1 MFCGTRSFS
10 CVDADADD
18 EGSWASSRRRPKK
31 PPPTSKLKLKLK
43 QKKKKSSLSV
53 VLGRS
58 AKNRPNPY
66 SASGLDKFEKL
77 LAELEAEKREILLK
91 KKGSGGDDTVRFRYS
106 SAEERIPIVI
116 KRPQPPPPPPS
127 PAKKK
132 KKKKKNAA
140 AAAEEVE
147 KLQLV
152 ATNSTREVFD
162 DKSRRSACWNWRS
175 VPWWAVVAALVLL
188 CMVFGRAFAVSWAA
202 ILWYMVPMMKWDGG
216 RRRSWNL
223 KRKAEDGKKSSRWL
237 GGIFFRVT
245 GGYMGT
251 SMTKVE
257 EMGDGASQELQA
269 SPG

>member
-10 CVDADADD
+10 CVDADAD
-18 EGSWASSRRRPKK
+18 GSWASSRRRPKK

-91 KKGSGGDDTVRFRYS
+91 KKGSGEDDTVRFRYS

-116 KRPQPPPPPPS
+116 KRPPPPPPP

-132 KKKKKNAA
+132 EKEKKNAA
-140 AAAEEVE
+140 AAAVAAEEVE

-175 VPWWAVVAALVLL
+175 VPWWAVVAAALVLL

-216 RRRSWNL
+216 RRRRSCNL

-237 GGIFFRVT
+237 GRIFFRE
-245 GGYMGT
+245 
-251 SMTKVE
+251 K
-257 EMGDGASQELQA
+257 MGDGASQELQA